1 MAVAD
6 IDLGLLP
13 RELEIVVA
21 LLEDA
26 PEGHV
31 LRVAMPCHVERSH
44 PERVGLDLERL
55 LTAEEGFACQRIN
68 LGNLLVG
75 EGELDEAVDH
85 FQAALKI
92 SSDNSSAHN
101 NLGTALGRQGKI
113 ADAILCF
120 QEAVRLKPDY
130 TEAHYNLGSAYLSQG
145 RTDEAISEYT
155 GILRRRPDFAP
166 AQRGLLK
173 ARQRQAK

>member
-1 MAVAD
+1 M
-6 IDLGLLP
+6 
-13 RELEIVVA
+13 
-21 LLEDA
+21 
-26 PEGHV
+26 
-31 LRVAMPCHVERSH
+31 S
-44 PERVGLDLERL
+44 
-55 LTAEEGFACQRIN
+55 
-68 LGNLLVG
+68 
-75 EGELDEAVDH
+75 
-85 FQAALKI
+85 
-92 SSDNSSAHN
+92 
-101 NLGTALGRQGKI
+101 QGKV